1 MKSFYLIINPKAGK
15 TDKGIKDAIEDL
27 EKWAIKSNASLFY
40 NDKLLKEDAREDWNC
55 VDSQYQESK
64 GYDGIIV
71 IGGDGT
77 KTHIINQM
85 INNNDDRIFIGVS
98 SGTMD
103 VGVCTNRAS
112 SLKPLNELEKVDVNA
127 IEARVDGKHYYSF
140 IDSIICN
147 TFIGNKDGE
156 VSQFSAK
163 EILLNR
169 TKILEEPKVISSNK
183 GIIEIYEDNKLAK
196 RVPLSNSTKI
206 IGCSCLDKGL
216 FAKVLAGG
224 ADTCICLG
232 AEAGL
237 IYSDFPLIL
246 TRKNLDELLDL
257 SPISSSF
264 IPLKV
269 NNTMTITGLNDDAY
283 LINDGNVISKIN
295 QVEFSLKKKVFSIW
309 R

>member
-140 IDSIICN
+140 IDSIICS
-147 TFIGNKDGE
+147 FFKAAYRAAVHE
-156 VSQFSAK
+156 FLFYHS
-163 EILLNR
+163 LLL
-169 TKILEEPKVISSNK
+169 IFP
-183 GIIEIYEDNKLAK
+183 A
-196 RVPLSNSTKI
+196 VP
-206 IGCSCLDKGL
+206 C
-216 FAKVLAGG
+216 
-224 ADTCICLG
+224 
-232 AEAGL
+232 
-237 IYSDFPLIL
+237 
-246 TRKNLDELLDL
+246 
-257 SPISSSF
+257 
-264 IPLKV
+264 
-269 NNTMTITGLNDDAY
+269 
-283 LINDGNVISKIN
+283 
-295 QVEFSLKKKVFSIW
+295 VFSPDIQQ
-309 R
+309 